1 MFISQINKIVAFVYA
16 ENMQLLNKMHQILT
30 KNQLNNGKIS
40 QTLSNSYGA
49 NNRNLY
55 GQKQAKINP
64 TVYSGLKTGAKSLNY
79 NEKGLKNEF
88 PQSQIASSTSLNI
101 NLTTNIMG
109 SNSNSTTP
117 LKSSIKPQ
125 PTVVDDIKGI
135 VAMTDKTD
143 R

>member
-1 MFISQINKIVAFVYA
+1 
-16 ENMQLLNKMHQILT
+16 MQLLNKMHQNLT

-64 TVYSGLKTGAKSLNY
+64 TAYSGLKTGAKSLNY

-101 NLTTNIMG
+101 NLTTSINMG

>member
-1 MFISQINKIVAFVYA
+1 M
-16 ENMQLLNKMHQILT
+16 
-30 KNQLNNGKIS
+30 
-40 QTLSNSYGA
+40 
-49 NNRNLY
+49 
-55 GQKQAKINP
+55 
-64 TVYSGLKTGAKSLNY
+64 NY

-101 NLTTNIMG
+101 NLTTSINMG